1 MAMARKKRMF
11 KSLAN
16 AHHEDVGTGGNWN
29 SIAYIEK
36 QQGQFTSAYV
46 DKVRISYIL
55 KDEMANNPAAVGGLL
70 FCASNSATLDSTTAS
85 NNDDNIIS
93 ASAGR
98 LGGGVVSLSLKRI
111 VRENE
116 ADDDSGQG
124 RIYLFVRSTDMD
136 STDTVDLHTITEC
149 WGRWHKVVSL

>member
-1 MAMARKKRMF
+1 MAMARKKKTF

-16 AHHEDVGTGGNWN
+16 AHLEDVGTGGNWN
-29 SIAYIEK
+29 SFAYIEK
-36 QQGQFTSAYV
+36 QQASFTSAYV
-46 DKVRISYIL
+46 EKARISYIL
-55 KDEMANNPAAVGGLL
+55 ADEMAANPAAVGGLL

-98 LGGGVVSLSLKRI
+98 LGGGVVSLDLKRRI
-111 VRENE
+111 RENE

-124 RIYLFVRSTDMD
+124 RIYLFVRSTDLD
-136 STDTVDLHTITEC
+136 STDTVDLQTITEC